1 LVERRAIR
9 EAVFKSLFIVET
21 KAESFVS
28 IYFGIAKDA
37 TIPKITI
44 AKISSKSENA
54 DFIIILKIILKIIC
68 VCFLK

>member
-1 LVERRAIR
+1 MYL
-9 EAVFKSLFIVET
+9 
-21 KAESFVS
+21 
-28 IYFGIAKDA
+28 GIAKDA
-37 TIPKITI
+37 TIPKITM